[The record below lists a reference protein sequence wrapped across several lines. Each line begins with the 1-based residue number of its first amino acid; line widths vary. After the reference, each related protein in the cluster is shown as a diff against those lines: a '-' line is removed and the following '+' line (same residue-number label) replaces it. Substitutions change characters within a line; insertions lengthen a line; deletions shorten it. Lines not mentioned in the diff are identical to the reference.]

1 MKRGTTLATS
11 LVALFLFTGATCV
24 RKAPE
29 NTARA
34 GGGLSQAGAAAPG
47 ALPPEPKI
55 PPECTTLRATKSMV
69 KNTLVAADENA
80 PDTQLIQNAIDACP
94 AGKSVKLTTDGAKN
108 AFLSGP
114 LQMRNGVTLWVDAG
128 TILFASRNPRDFDAK
143 PNGCGTDAFDD
154 SGGCKSLINVEK
166 VSDVG
171 IVGEGVIDG
180 RGGEPMLGSDQ
191 TWWDVAQHAK
201 VKDIKHS
208 NPRIIDVKK
217 AERFTMYK
225 ISIVNAPKFHV
236 MIMSA
241 GYVVWGVRVVTPSH
255 PTNSLGRPLTP
266 HYARNTD
273 GIDPSAASDGFIVY
287 SYISV
292 GDDQIAIKGGSGPIN
307 NLVIAHNRFGT
318 GHGMSI
324 GSETNEGVSNVS
336 VYDLAI
342 DGTVVDSG
350 GMPRSDQNGIRIKSD
365 PSRGGKVSNISYDD
379 VCIRGVANP
388 ILLSPHYSKVEGTL
402 IPDYKDIS
410 LSNVRVMAV
419 PGLKQVVTLMGYD
432 PEHML
437 DVSLDNVIVE
447 GQVDVRAAFA
457 SVKTGP
463 NPVSFTAAGDH
474 VDMASGVTGKAPPNP
489 CTGKFGP

>member
-1 MKRGTTLATS
+1 MKRGTGVVTA
-11 LVALFLFTGATCV
+11 LVALFCFTGATCV

-29 NTARA
+29 GAGK
-34 GGGLSQAGAAAPG
+34 GGGPSQAVATAPG

-55 PPECTTLRATKSMV
+55 PPECATLRATKSML
-69 KNTLVAADENA
+69 NGSLAAADENA
-80 PDTQLIQNAIDACP
+80 PDTRLIQGAIDACP
-94 AGKSVKLTTDGAKN
+94 EGKSVKLVAEGAKN

-128 TILFASRNPRDFDAK
+128 TILFASRNPRDYDAK
-143 PNGCGTDAFDD
+143 DNACGTDAHDD

-171 IVGEGVIDG
+171 IVGDGVIDG

-201 VKDIKHS
+201 VKDLKHS

-217 AERFTMYK
+217 ATRFTMYK
-225 ISIVNAPKFHV
+225 ISIVNSPKFHV
-236 MIMSA
+236 MINSA
-241 GYVVWGVRVVTPSH
+241 GYLVWGVRVVSPSR

-273 GIDPSAASDGFIVY
+273 GIDPSAATDGVIAY

-292 GDDQIAIKGGSGPIN
+292 GDDQIAIKAGSGPTS

-342 DGTVVDSG
+342 DGTIDSG
-350 GMPRSDQNGIRIKSD
+350 GMPRGDLNGIRIKSD
-365 PSRGGKVSNISYDD
+365 ASRGGKVTNISYED
-379 VCIRGVANP
+379 VCIRGTANP
-388 ILLSPHYSKVEGTL
+388 ILLSPHYSKADGAL
-402 IPDYKDIS
+402 IPDYKDIF
-410 LSNVRVMAV
+410 LKNVRVMGA
-419 PGLKQVVTLMGYD
+419 PSLKQVVTLMGYD

-437 DVSLDNVIVE
+437 EVSLDNVVVDGE
-447 GQVDVRAAFA
+447 VDVKAAYA

-463 NPVSFTAAGDH
+463 NPVSFTASGDH
-474 VDMASGVTGKAPPNP
+474 VDFASGVTASAPPNA
-489 CTGKFGP
+489 CAGKFGR

>member
-1 MKRGTTLATS
+1 MRRATTLATA
-11 LVALFLFTGATCV
+11 LAALFLFTGATCV

-29 NTARA
+29 NVGKSA
-34 GGGLSQAGAAAPG
+34 GGPAPVVTSPG

-69 KNTLVAADENA
+69 KNTLAPADESA
-80 PDTQLIQNAIDACP
+80 PDTKLIQDAIDACP
-94 AGKSVKLTTDGAKN
+94 SGKSVKLTTDGAKN

-114 LQMRNGVTLWVDAG
+114 IWMKSGVTLWVDAG
-128 TILFASRNPRDFDAK
+128 TILFASRNPRDFDTK
-143 PNGCGTDAFDD
+143 GNSCGTDAHDD
-154 SGGCKSLINVEK
+154 SAGCKSLINVDK
-166 VSDVG
+166 ASDVG
-171 IVGEGVIDG
+171 IMGEGVIDG
-180 RGGEPMLGSDQ
+180 RGGEPMIGSDQ

-201 VKDIKHS
+201 IKDLKHS

-225 ISIVNAPKFHV
+225 ISVVNSPKFHV
-236 MIMSA
+236 MIGSA
-241 GYVVWGVRVVTPSH
+241 GYIVWGARVVTPSH

-292 GDDQIAIKGGSGPIN
+292 GDDQIAVKAGSGPIN
-307 NLVIAHNRFGT
+307 NLVVAHNRFGT

-342 DGTVVDSG
+342 DGSIDSG
-350 GMPRSDQNGIRIKSD
+350 GMPRGDLNGIRIKSD
-365 PSRGGKVSNISYDD
+365 PSRGGKVTNISYDD
-379 VCIRGVANP
+379 VCIRGMANP
-388 ILLSPHYSKVEGTL
+388 ILLSPHYSKAEGNL

-410 LSNVRVMAV
+410 LSNVHVLPV

-437 DVSLDNVIVE
+437 EVSLDNVVVE
-447 GQVDVRAAFA
+447 GSDIEVKAAYA
-457 SVKTGP
+457 SVKSGP
-463 NPVSFTAAGDH
+463 GPVSFTASGDH
-474 VDMASGVTGKAPPNP
+474 VDFANGVTAKPPPNP
-489 CTGKFGP
+489 CVGKFGP